1 MSWLLQSPPGL
12 ALILKKEM
20 QFRGALERKQDLF
33 IKRQRNHDLV
43 FAQKLKSSEGLPL
56 LRIAE
61 AVYECPIFGRF
72 KISKRQLE
80 TLADALGPL
89 GPRRLVVQVAG
100 RVFDRRDLSRW
111 LEKEMSSRG
120 YEFSADVEE
129 EVWMFCIDEAYYF
142 GIPVTKAY
150 AVEGRDEREEERHG
164 SLPAPI
170 GAALAFA
177 GLPKN
182 DDVILDPVCGSGTL
196 LAEALAYAPEA
207 TRIGVDIDAGAIK
220 VAKAN
225 LGFGRGSDGAT
236 SGAGG
241 SAAGTAGGGQLE
253 LRQGDSRKPL
263 DRNDVSL
270 VLANFPFGKQ
280 FGEKKENPEL
290 YHGILQS
297 ALNASIKDSSKSK
310 WRAVLLTSD
319 LDSLRGAIARF
330 PELETQ
336 DLFRVKIRGELA
348 TALLAKRR
356 GTQR

>member
-12 ALILKKEM
+12 ALVLKKEM

-43 FAQKLKSSEGLPL
+43 FAQKLKSSTGLPL

-111 LEKEMSSRG
+111 LEKEMAARG

-142 GIPVTKAY
+142 GVPVTKAY
-150 AVEGRDEREEERHG
+150 AVEGRDAREEERHG
-164 SLPAPI
+164 SLPPPI
-170 GAALAFA
+170 AAALAFA

-207 TRIGVDIDAGAIK
+207 TRIGIDIDAGAIK
-220 VAKAN
+220 TARAN
-225 LGFGRGSDGAT
+225 LGAGAPR
-236 SGAGG
+236 
-241 SAAGTAGGGQLE
+241 LE
-253 LRQGDSRKPL
+253 LRQADSRQPL
-263 DRNDVSL
+263 GRADVSL

-297 ALNASIKDSSKSK
+297 ALVASIKDSAQAK

-319 LDSLRGAIARF
+319 LDSLRAAIARF

-356 GTQR
+356 GSKG